1 LILSTCI
8 LTKLT
13 NQKIK
18 GVKSMANPI
27 AFAERPTR
35 IVVALLFGVALLL
48 PAFLSSGTDAAQIED
63 RFIQISNSATSA
75 TGVEYTIQFDVP
87 STTTIEA
94 IVIDICQNSPLIGVA
109 CTAPAAFD
117 WGTPTISSATIGATD
132 ISGWTESTLNS
143 GRTFTTLTTGAGV
156 TPAANAQVTIVVT
169 GVANPSQLGT
179 FYGRM
184 ITISDDSSVAGYLAT
199 DGDTHTGYIDVGG
212 AAMSTTDN
220 LVVTARV
227 QETLQFCVYSD
238 GPIGGNTCGTES
250 AVNVPDAVTPLNST
264 GVETAEGYF
273 KLASNALNG
282 VTVRMWSNNG
292 SGGVLKSGTYTIDAF
307 AGAACAADSTTAT
320 VEQFGMRF
328 STLGANLAAVAPYD
342 CAAGNHGWDPAAVGA
357 TYGDIVA
364 TTNDPNDAEESV
376 MEFAAKSA
384 LTTEAG
390 VYSTALNYIAT
401 GSY

>member
-1 LILSTCI
+1 MH
-8 LTKLT
+8 KA
-13 NQKIK
+13 Q
-18 GVKSMANPI
+18 A
-27 AFAERPTR
+27 
-35 IVVALLFGVALLL
+35 IVSRSSAVIVALVLVSAATVPALLL
-48 PAFLSSGTDAAQIED
+48 GRADAAQVQD
-63 RFIQISNSATSA
+63 RYIQLSNSATNA
-75 TGVEYTIQFDVP
+75 TGVEYTIQFKVP
-87 STTTIEA
+87 STTNIKG
-94 IVIDICQNSPLIGVA
+94 IVVDICQNSPLIGVA

-117 WGTPTISSATIGATD
+117 WGTPTITTATIGATS
-132 ISGWTESTLNS
+132 IAGWTIANPTPGLL
-143 GRTFTTLTTGAGV
+143 TFSDATGV
-156 TPAANAQVTIVVT
+156 TPAANDLVTIVAS

-184 ITISDDSSVAGYLAT
+184 ITLNTVAGVAAYDDEA
-199 DGDTHTGYIDVGG
+199 GDTTPAYIDIGG

-238 GPIGGNTCGTES
+238 GPQAGLTCGTAS
-250 AVNVPDAVTPLNST
+250 AVNVPDATTPLNSS

-282 VTVRMWSNNG
+282 VTVRLWSNNA
-292 SGGVLKSGTYTIDAF
+292 SGGVLKSGIYTIDAF
-307 AGAACAADSTTAT
+307 AGAVCTADSATAT

-328 STLGANLAAVAPYD
+328 STLGANLTPTAPYN
-342 CAAGNHGWDPAAVGA
+342 CGAGNHGWDPAAVGA
-357 TYGDIVA
+357 TYGDIIA

>member
-1 LILSTCI
+1 MHKAQAIVSRSSA
-8 LTKLT
+8 
-13 NQKIK
+13 
-18 GVKSMANPI
+18 VI
-27 AFAERPTR
+27 A
-35 IVVALLFGVALLL
+35 ALVLVSAATVPALLL
-48 PAFLSSGTDAAQIED
+48 GKADAAQIED

-227 QETLQFCVYSD
+227 QESLQFCVYSD

-250 AVNVPDAVTPLNST
+250 AVNIPDATTPLSSNS
-264 GVETAEGYF
+264 VSTASGYF

-282 VTVRMWSNNG
+282 VQVRMWSNNG
-292 SGGVLKSGTYTIDAF
+292 DGGVLKSGTYTITAF
-307 AGAACAADSTTAT
+307 AGAVCTADSASTSL
-320 VEQFGMRF
+320 EQFGMRF
-328 STLGANLAAVAPYD
+328 STVGASLTAEAPYD
-342 CAAGNHGWDPAAVGA
+342 CTATNHGWDPAAVGA
-357 TYGDIVA
+357 TYGDVIA
-364 TTNDPNDAEESV
+364 ETAGANDAEESV

-390 VYSTALNYIAT
+390 IYNTALNYIAT